1 MWRRRTRADTE
12 GMTTDTALRPAD
24 VRPRAATPH
33 QLAWLR
39 GELAE
44 WTREGLLDPAQ
55 AEPLLGRYRAAR
67 RLSVGRLLLLLGA
80 GFVGVGVIWLVAA
93 NLDQLSPLGRFV
105 LVTAAWLGLLVGSE
119 ALAARR
125 ARSGRCRAP
134 WCSRS
139 GR

>member
-1 MWRRRTRADTE
+1 MSTRTHVPGTAARRHWGHDHGHHTCA
-12 GMTTDTALRPAD
+12 PS
-24 VRPRAATPH
+24 PRAATPR

-55 AEPLLGRYRAAR
+55 AEVLLGRYRAAR

-93 NLDQLSPLGRFV
+93 NLDQL
-105 LVTAAWLGLLVGSE
+105 T
-119 ALAARR
+119 
-125 ARSGRCRAP
+125 RSGAS
-134 WCSRS
+134 CS
-139 GR
+139 